1 MTAALADLDLLGAP
15 LFLLRDRT
23 DGPIKGRYAAPR
35 GWQHTTADTNDD
47 VLDGYAPG
55 CGVAMVCGQV
65 FDVIDVDPRNGG
77 KGSLASMI
85 RDGLVPVVLHVVTTP
100 SGGWHLYVEPL
111 GVGKFNPLP
120 GIDVQAGGAFVL
132 VPPSEGYEWL
142 PADEWPTSGAAD
154 GAERLRALA
163 RSKTPADATPTPTAE
178 ATPQALDKARAVLD
192 KAVREVGVSEGSR
205 NNTVSRWLLPLFR
218 FVKGGA
224 LDRDDVE
231 DRMWAAVPDSD
242 HPYTRDEFEASCQ
255 SAWAKATPDL
265 PRLDG
270 PTEGFGPMPDRAVP
284 SGESADLFPRT
295 DLGELLRAD
304 RPPREWVLT
313 GLIPAGAS
321 VSLVS
326 PAGVGK
332 SLLALALSLAVA
344 RGDETFAGLQIPR
357 ERRVLY
363 FDQENTLYDVAERL
377 EALGVREDVPALAYL
392 SLTPL
397 GALDTEAGGVQL
409 AEVVDRYG
417 LRPGDMVVLDS
428 TQRVIDGPENDS
440 DTQRAFYRHT
450 ALELKRRGVTVLR
463 LDNTGKDPARGARG
477 TSAKRDDVDF
487 ELVMTRDKTDP
498 EHLFNIAVEKNR
510 IPDIHPISLGRE
522 EDDAG
527 VLRFTTA
534 GDPYR
539 RELAAC
545 LADLAD
551 RDIPTSAG
559 VDRVWSE
566 VKDGQ
571 FTRSLVRAAVRER
584 KTFGATP

>member
-1 MTAALADLDLLGAP
+1 MNAALADLDLLGAP
-15 LFLLRDRT
+15 LFLLHDKPG
-23 DGPIKGRYAAPR
+23 GPIKGRYAAPR
-35 GWQHTTADTNDD
+35 EWQHTTPDNNDT

-55 CGVAMVCGQV
+55 RGVAMVCGRV

-85 RDGLVPVVLHVVTTP
+85 RDGLVPVVLRVVATP
-100 SGGWHLYVEPL
+100 SGGWHLYVAPL

-142 PADEWPTSGAAD
+142 PADKWPTSGAAD

-163 RSKTPADATPTPTAE
+163 RSEGPADATPAPTAE
-178 ATPQALDKARAVLD
+178 ATPQALDKARAVLY

-224 LDRDDVE
+224 LDRHEVE
-231 DRMWAAVPDSD
+231 DQMWAAVPSSD
-242 HPYTRDEFEASCQ
+242 HPYTPEEFEASCL

-265 PRLDG
+265 PRVDG
-270 PTEGFGPMPDRAVP
+270 PAGDFGTPLDRVLP
-284 SGESADLFPRT
+284 SGDLAAMFPRT
-295 DLGELLRAD
+295 DLGELARAD
-304 RPPREWVLT
+304 RPPREWVVA

-344 RGDETFAGLQIPR
+344 RGEPEFAGLRIPR
-357 ERRVLY
+357 QRRVLY
-363 FDQENTLYDVAERL
+363 VDQENTLSDVAERL

-397 GALDTEAGGVQL
+397 GALDTEAGGAQL
-409 AEVVDRYG
+409 AEVLDLHG
-417 LRPGDMVVLDS
+417 LGRGDVAVLDS
-428 TQRVIDGPENDS
+428 MQRVIDGPENDS
-440 DTQRAFYRHT
+440 DTLRAFYRYT

-463 LDNTGKDPARGARG
+463 LDNTGKDSARGARG
-477 TSAKRDDVDF
+477 TSSKRDDVDV
-487 ELVMTRDKTDP
+487 ELVMTRDTTDP
-498 EHLFNIAVEKNR
+498 GHLFNIAVEKAR
-510 IPDIHPISLGRE
+510 IPDVQSVSLGRE

-551 RDIPTSAG
+551 RGIPTSAG
-559 VDRVWSE
+559 ADRVWSE